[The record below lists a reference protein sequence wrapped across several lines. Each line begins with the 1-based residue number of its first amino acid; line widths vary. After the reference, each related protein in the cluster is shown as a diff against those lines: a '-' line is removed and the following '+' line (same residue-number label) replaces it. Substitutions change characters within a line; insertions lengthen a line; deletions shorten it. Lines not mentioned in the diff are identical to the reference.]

1 MLISEYGNGMTSQ
14 IEEFENKYGIKFDD
28 EYRLF
33 LVKYNGGDTPNTSFK
48 SGKHSETVRC
58 LFGINSKRNIEDN
71 NEHFDFKK
79 NECVP
84 IGMDNFGNYYA
95 IGISRENNG
104 AIFFCNHEK
113 GFSKAKISDSFK
125 EFISKCKSEPIDD
138 FAKKTPEEIEK
149 IMIEKGRGN
158 IITETLRAT
167 WKKQY
172 EKYKDMIQEEVVL

>member
-71 NEHFDFKK
+71 NEHFDLKK
-79 NECVP
+79 
-84 IGMDNFGNYYA
+84 
-95 IGISRENNG
+95 
-104 AIFFCNHEK
+104 
-113 GFSKAKISDSFK
+113 
-125 EFISKCKSEPIDD
+125 
-138 FAKKTPEEIEK
+138 
-149 IMIEKGRGN
+149 
-158 IITETLRAT
+158 
-167 WKKQY
+167 
-172 EKYKDMIQEEVVL
+172 